1 MKNRNEMNS
10 QSECDRQQELVAYLY
25 NEATATEFA
34 AFEKHLKECDPC
46 SAELN
51 AFGRVRDEL
60 STWQVGFAPRTEWV
74 LPRGKV
80 EVLRE
85 LLGLFPVWARSL
97 VMVGAAAAALLL
109 ALSVIGTRISINHGD
124 FTVNFGSVG
133 AAEKGGKVAAVAEP
147 SQQQIESLVKNA
159 IAVEREKIQQDYQTQ
174 FASFKQQLDTEHKA
188 RLQAV
193 SAEHQAKLEAIK
205 ASLRQEIKKSNLQ
218 RSSIRSFFA
227 MDDDRQDPW
236 SDAK

>member
-1 MKNRNEMNS
+1 MKNRNEMNF
-10 QSECDRQQELVAYLY
+10 QSECDRKEELVAYLY
-25 NEATATEFA
+25 NEANATERA
-34 AFEKHLKECDPC
+34 SFENHLKECDPC
-46 SAELN
+46 SVELN

-74 LPRGKV
+74 SPRGKM

-85 LLGLFPVWARSL
+85 LLGLFPGWVRGLAI
-97 VMVGAAAAALLL
+97 VGATAAVILL
-109 ALSVIGTRISINHGD
+109 ALSVIGTRININHGD
-124 FTVNFGSVG
+124 FTVKFGNAST
-133 AAEKGGKVAAVAEP
+133 AEKSSNVAVAGP

-159 IAVEREKIQQDYQTQ
+159 VAAEREKIQQDYQTQ

-193 SAEHQAKLEAIK
+193 SAEHQARLEATK

-227 MDDDRQDPW
+227 IDDDRQDPW
-236 SDAK
+236 SDVR